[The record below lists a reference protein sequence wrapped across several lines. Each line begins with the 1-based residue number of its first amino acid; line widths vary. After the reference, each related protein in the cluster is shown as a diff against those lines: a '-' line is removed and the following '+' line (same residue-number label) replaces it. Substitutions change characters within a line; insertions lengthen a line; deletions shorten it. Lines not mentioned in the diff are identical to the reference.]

1 MRWSWR
7 LGRVAGIDVKM
18 HWTFLILLV
27 WVAGVVLWG
36 GEGVYAA
43 LRAIAIV
50 LTFFACVV
58 LHEFGHALTGKR
70 FGIETRDITLLPI
83 GGVARLARMP
93 KNPWHE
99 FLIAVAGPAVN
110 VVIALL
116 LAGYL
121 LIAGGGVDV
130 SDPPESFTEFP
141 IVPLLLTFNVVVVLF
156 NMLPAFPMDGGR
168 VLRAL
173 LATRMSYVRAT
184 DIAANIGQLMAIAF
198 AVFAI
203 FYEPFLLLIAL
214 FVYLGA
220 EAENRLVRMRDV
232 IGDLPVKDAMITQ
245 FTTLSPDDT
254 LADAVRLL
262 LAGSQQD
269 FPVVRDGKLAGML
282 FRQDLTEKLA
292 AEGDQATVARAM
304 RTEIGQTTESEPLE
318 RVLDRMPDVAGS
330 TLPVLKQGAVVGL
343 LTTENIGELI
353 MVRSA
358 LRRDTPPATHLGDA
372 IPDGR
377 GG

>member
-1 MRWSWR
+1 
-7 LGRVAGIDVKM
+7 L
-18 HWTFLILLV
+18 
-27 WVAGVVLWG
+27 
-36 GEGVYAA
+36 
-43 LRAIAIV
+43 
-50 LTFFACVV
+50 
-58 LHEFGHALTGKR
+58 
-70 FGIETRDITLLPI
+70 
-83 GGVARLARMP
+83 
-93 KNPWHE
+93 
-99 FLIAVAGPAVN
+99 
-110 VVIALL
+110 
-116 LAGYL
+116 
-121 LIAGGGVDV
+121 
-130 SDPPESFTEFP
+130 
-141 IVPLLLTFNVVVVLF
+141 
-156 NMLPAFPMDGGR
+156 
-168 VLRAL
+168 
-173 LATRMSYVRAT
+173 
-184 DIAANIGQLMAIAF
+184 
-198 AVFAI
+198 
-203 FYEPFLLLIAL
+203 LLLIAL

-318 RVLDRMPDVAGS
+318 RVLDRMADVAGS